1 MPREK
6 QGYRDTIE
14 DLNRVFPDVGML
26 SRKQVAQYMGVQSGG
41 EDMTEIMTDKQ
52 FDKIMKLVRMVLD
65 GCNDLEEAKQ
75 KVDQLIEEQTNK
87 KDD

>member
-26 SRKQVAQYMGVQSGG
+26 SRKQVAQYMGVHMNTVYNRINFKGMPRITKSDFARQICG
-41 EDMTEIMTDKQ
+41 
-52 FDKIMKLVRMVLD
+52 
-65 GCNDLEEAKQ
+65 
-75 KVDQLIEEQTNK
+75 
-87 KDD
+87 